1 MTTSPQIKIGS
12 PLLKLGKSADAKPLP
27 RRPDEKVAWIDSVP
41 FFLMHLLPLGA
52 LFTGVR
58 LFDVALCIALYY
70 GRMFFITGA
79 YHRYF
84 AHRSYKT
91 SRVFQ
96 FLLAFGGATAAQK
109 GPLWWAGY
117 HRHHHRYS
125 DQPDDI
131 HSPKRGFWWSHC
143 LWILCPRYTSTPFHE
158 IKDMARYPELVW
170 LNRFHLV
177 PPILLGAAVY
187 LLWGASALFTG
198 FFLSTIL
205 LYHGTFFVNSLAHVF
220 GWRRFETTDTSRN
233 SWWVALITMGEG
245 WNNNHHHYPAS
256 TRQGFYW
263 WEIDMSYYVLRA
275 FQAVGLVWDIKEP
288 GPEVLERHRIP
299 GSR

>member
-1 MTTSPQIKIGS
+1 MTTSPKIKLGS
-12 PLLKLGKSADAKPLP
+12 PLLRLGRSAASEAAP
-27 RRPDEKVAWIDSVP
+27 RRPDEKVAWGESLP
-41 FFLMHLLPLGA
+41 FFLMHLMPLGA
-52 LFTGVR
+52 IFTGVSW
-58 LFDVALCIALYY
+58 FDVGLCVALYF

-91 SRVFQ
+91 SRWFQ
-96 FLLAFGGATAAQK
+96 FVLAFGGATAAQK

-125 DQPDDI
+125 DQAEDI

-143 LWILCPRYTSTPFHE
+143 MWILCPRYTPTPYQE
-158 IKDMARYPELVW
+158 IKDMARYPELMW

-177 PPILLGAAVY
+177 PPILLGAAVF
-187 LLWGASALFTG
+187 LLFGASALFIG
-198 FFLSTIL
+198 FFLSTVL

-245 WNNNHHHYPAS
+245 WHNNHHHYPAS

-263 WEIDMSYYVLRA
+263 WEIDGSYYILRA
-275 FQAVGLVWDIKEP
+275 LQAVGLVWDIKEP
-288 GPEVLERHRIP
+288 DPEILDRRRI
-299 GSR
+299 